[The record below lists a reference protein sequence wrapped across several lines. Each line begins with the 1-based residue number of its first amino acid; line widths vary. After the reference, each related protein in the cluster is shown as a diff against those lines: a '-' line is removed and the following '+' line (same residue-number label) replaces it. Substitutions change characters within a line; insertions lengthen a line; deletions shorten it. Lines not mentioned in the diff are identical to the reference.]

1 MVFMKILYLLIFIF
15 IQNQSFA
22 ADWRPNQVGS
32 FLSSKFARSITD
44 IDKAAYYAQYSYSQ
58 NTAASGLGIIALE
71 ALLANGQI
79 KEAIPIGIKISNEVP
94 EITLAQYLK
103 VLDSLDSNNF
113 NKTLDL
119 LLKVSPNGIDT
130 YILPILQTW
139 AAAGSNQQT
148 GGLQIIK
155 DQAERGV
162 LEPIYDYHSALINE
176 FIGNSE
182 AAKINYSNII
192 KKSNNANAQVYLS
205 AAEFFK
211 RNNNQGLLDKTIAK
225 LERLKPYSNELFL
238 LKNSNVS
245 PDKKINN
252 VKDGIAE
259 IFLNSAE
266 ILFNEGLDRQALIYG
281 QIALY
286 LSPNL
291 DSASYLLGK
300 IFRSIN
306 NNERAVK
313 YLKNVKDNSSIF
325 YDAKITYAE
334 IIYDIEGT
342 EKSFAILNK
351 LHKLYPENINL
362 SRSIAELFYKSENFD
377 KSIEYYDL
385 IFSKI
390 EKIEFKHWPLFYSSG
405 IALERG
411 KKWERAEK
419 QFLMALKFVP
429 DNPQVLN
436 YLGYSWIDQG
446 ININAAMEMIVKA
459 AEQRPSDGYIIDSL
473 GWAFYQIG
481 QYEEAVINLEKAVE
495 LTSDSI
501 IIDHLGDAL
510 FYSGRKIEAV
520 FQWKRALEFEPSE
533 EMTNKIKEKIE
544 GTIIPKAGINAAS
557 KPI

>member
-1 MVFMKILYLLIFIF
+1 M
-15 IQNQSFA
+15 
-22 ADWRPNQVGS
+22 
-32 FLSSKFARSITD
+32 
-44 IDKAAYYAQYSYSQ
+44 
-58 NTAASGLGIIALE
+58 
-71 ALLANGQI
+71 
-79 KEAIPIGIKISNEVP
+79 
-94 EITLAQYLK
+94 
-103 VLDSLDSNNF
+103 
-113 NKTLDL
+113 
-119 LLKVSPNGIDT
+119 
-130 YILPILQTW
+130 
-139 AAAGSNQQT
+139 
-148 GGLQIIK
+148 
-155 DQAERGV
+155 
-162 LEPIYDYHSALINE
+162 
-176 FIGNSE
+176 
-182 AAKINYSNII
+182 
-192 KKSNNANAQVYLS
+192 
-205 AAEFFK
+205 
-211 RNNNQGLLDKTIAK
+211 
-225 LERLKPYSNELFL
+225 
-238 LKNSNVS
+238 
-245 PDKKINN
+245 
-252 VKDGIAE
+252 
-259 IFLNSAE
+259 
-266 ILFNEGLDRQALIYG
+266 
-281 QIALY
+281 
-286 LSPNL
+286 
-291 DSASYLLGK
+291 
-300 IFRSIN
+300 
-306 NNERAVK
+306 
-313 YLKNVKDNSSIF
+313 KNVKDNSSIF

-351 LHKLYPENINL
+351 LHKLHPENINL

-481 QYEEAVINLEKAVE
+481 QYEEAVIKLEKAVE

>member
-58 NTAASGLGIIALE
+58 NTASSGLGIIALE
-71 ALLANGQI
+71 ALLANGQV
-79 KEAIPIGIKISNEVP
+79 KEAIPIGIKIANEVP

-113 NKTLDL
+113 NKTLEL

-211 RNNNQGLLDKTIAK
+211 RNNNQELLDKTIAK

-300 IFRSIN
+300 IFRSIS

-313 YLKNVKDNSSIF
+313 YLKNIKDNSSIS

-334 IIYDIEGT
+334 IIYDMEGT
-342 EKSFAILNK
+342 EKSFQILNK
-351 LHKLYPENINL
+351 FHKLHPKNINF

-446 ININAAMEMIVKA
+446 ININAAMDMIVKA

-533 EMTNKIKEKIE
+533 EMINKIKEKIE

>member
-58 NTAASGLGIIALE
+58 NTASSGLGIIALE

-113 NKTLDL
+113 NKTLEL

-139 AAAGSNQQT
+139 AAAGSNQQI
-148 GGLQIIK
+148 GGLKIIK
-155 DQAERGV
+155 DQAERGI

-245 PDKKINN
+245 PSKKINN

-351 LHKLYPENINL
+351 LHKLHPENINL

-481 QYEEAVINLEKAVE
+481 QYEEAVIKLEKAVE

>member
-1 MVFMKILYLLIFIF
+1 M
-15 IQNQSFA
+15 QNQSFA
-22 ADWRPNQVGS
+22 MDWRPNQVGS
-32 FLSSKFARSITD
+32 FLSSKFARSVTD
-44 IDKAAYYAQYSYSQ
+44 IDKAAYYAQYSYNQ
-58 NTAASGLGIIALE
+58 NTASSGLGIIAIE
-71 ALLANGQI
+71 ALLANGQV
-79 KEAIPIGIKISNEVP
+79 KEAIPIGIKISNEIP
-94 EITLAQYLK
+94 EITLSQYLK

-113 NKTLDL
+113 NNALEL

-148 GGLQIIK
+148 GGLKIMK

-176 FIGNSE
+176 FIGNKD
-182 AAKINYSNII
+182 AAKINYSNIL

-205 AAEFFK
+205 AALFFQ
-211 RNNNQGLLDKTIAK
+211 RNNNEELFNKTISK
-225 LERLKPYSNELFL
+225 LERINPYSNELFL
-238 LKNSNVS
+238 LKNSNIF
-245 PDKKINN
+245 PDKRVNN
-252 VKDGIAE
+252 AREGIAE

-281 QIALY
+281 QISLY
-286 LSPNL
+286 LSPNSG
-291 DSASYLLGK
+291 SASYLLGK
-300 IFRSIN
+300 IFKSIN
-306 NNERAVK
+306 NNERALK
-313 YLKNVKDNSSIF
+313 YFKKVKDNSSIS

-334 IIYDIEGT
+334 TIFDMEGIDNA
-342 EKSFAILNK
+342 FIILNK
-351 LHKLYPENINL
+351 YHKLYPENINF
-362 SRSIAELFYKSENFD
+362 SRSIAELFYKADNFD

-390 EKIEFKHWPLFYSSG
+390 EKVEFKHWPLFYSSG

-411 KKWERAEK
+411 KKWKRAEK

-436 YLGYSWIDQG
+436 YLGYSWVDQG
-446 ININAAMEMIVKA
+446 INVDKAMEMIVKA
-459 AEQRPSDGYIIDSL
+459 AEQRPNDGYIIDSL

-481 QYEEAVINLEKAVE
+481 KYEEAVINLEKAVE

-520 FQWKRALEFEPSE
+520 FQWKRALEFDPTE
-533 EMTNKIKEKIE
+533 EMINKVKEKIE
-544 GTIIPKAGINAAS
+544 GTIIPKAGINAGS

>member
-15 IQNQSFA
+15 MQNQSFA
-22 ADWRPNQVGS
+22 MDWRPNQVGS
-32 FLSSKFARSITD
+32 FLSSKFARSVTD

-58 NTAASGLGIIALE
+58 NTASSGLGISAIE
-71 ALLANGQI
+71 ALLANGQV
-79 KEAIPIGIKISNEVP
+79 KEAIPIGIKISNGLP

-113 NKTLDL
+113 NKTLEL

-148 GGLQIIK
+148 GGLKIIK

-176 FIGNSE
+176 FIGNKD
-182 AAKINYSNII
+182 AAKINYSNIL

-245 PDKKINN
+245 PSKKINN

-351 LHKLYPENINL
+351 LHKLHPENINL

-446 ININAAMEMIVKA
+446 ININAAMDMIVKA

-481 QYEEAVINLEKAVE
+481 QYEEAVIKLEKAVE

-520 FQWKRALEFEPSE
+520 FQWKRALEFDPTE
-533 EMTNKIKEKIE
+533 EMINKVKEKIE
-544 GTIIPKAGINAAS
+544 GTIIPKAGINAGS

>member
-113 NKTLDL
+113 NKTLEL
-119 LLKVSPNGIDT
+119 LRKVSPNGIDT

-192 KKSNNANAQVYLS
+192 KKSNNASAQVYLS

-245 PDKKINN
+245 PSKKINN

-313 YLKNVKDNSSIF
+313 YLKNIKDNSSIF

-351 LHKLYPENINL
+351 LHKLHPENINL

-481 QYEEAVINLEKAVE
+481 QYEEAVIKLEKAVE

>member
-113 NKTLDL
+113 NKTLEL

-245 PDKKINN
+245 PSKKINN

-351 LHKLYPENINL
+351 LHKLHPENINL

-481 QYEEAVINLEKAVE
+481 QYEEAVIKLEKAVE

>member
-113 NKTLDL
+113 NKTLEL

-245 PDKKINN
+245 PSKKINN

-306 NNERAVK
+306 NNERAIK

-325 YDAKITYAE
+325 YDAKIAYAE

-351 LHKLYPENINL
+351 LHKLHPENINL

-446 ININAAMEMIVKA
+446 ININAAMDMIVKA

-481 QYEEAVINLEKAVE
+481 QYEEAVIKLEKAVE

>member
-113 NKTLDL
+113 NKTLEL

-245 PDKKINN
+245 PSKKINN

-351 LHKLYPENINL
+351 LHKLHPENINL

-481 QYEEAVINLEKAVE
+481 QYEEAVIKLEKAVE

-520 FQWKRALEFEPSE
+520 FQWKRALEFKPSE
-533 EMTNKIKEKIE
+533 EMINKIKEKIE

>member
-1 MVFMKILYLLIFIF
+1 MVFMKILCLSIFIF

-44 IDKAAYYAQYSYSQ
+44 IDKAAYYAQYSYNQ
-58 NTAASGLGIIALE
+58 NSASNGLGIIALE
-71 ALLANGQI
+71 ALLANGQV
-79 KEAIPIGIKISNEVP
+79 KEAIPIGIKISNQVP
-94 EITLAQYLK
+94 EISLAQYVK

-113 NKTLDL
+113 NEALEL

-148 GGLQIIK
+148 GGLQIIE

-176 FIGNSE
+176 FIGNNE
-182 AAKINYSNII
+182 AAKTNYSNII
-192 KKSNNANAQVYLS
+192 IKSNNANAQIYLS
-205 AAEFFK
+205 AALFFQ
-211 RNNNQGLLDKTIAK
+211 RNDHKELFDQTISK
-225 LERLKPYSNELFL
+225 LERIKPYSNELFL
-238 LKNSNVS
+238 LKNSPVF
-245 PDKKINN
+245 PGKKINN
-252 VKDGIAE
+252 VRDGIAE

-281 QIALY
+281 QISLY

-291 DSASYLLGK
+291 DRASYLLGN

-306 NNERAVK
+306 NNERAIK
-313 YLKNVKDNSSIF
+313 YFKKIKDKSSISH
-325 YDAKITYAE
+325 DAKITYAE
-334 IIYDIEGT
+334 TIFDMEGIDNAFIILS
-342 EKSFAILNK
+342 KQ
-351 LHKLYPENINL
+351 HKLYPENINF
-362 SRSIAELFYKSENFD
+362 SRSIAELFYKADNFD
-377 KSIEYYDL
+377 KSIEYYDS

-436 YLGYSWIDQG
+436 YLGYSWIDKG
-446 ININAAMEMIVKA
+446 ININKAMDMIVKA
-459 AEQRPSDGYIIDSL
+459 AEQRPNDGYIIDSL

-481 QYEEAVINLEKAVE
+481 EYKEAVINLEKAVE

-520 FQWKRALEFEPSE
+520 FQWKRALEFEPTE
-533 EMTNKIKEKIE
+533 EIINKIKKKIE
-544 GTIIPKAGINAAS
+544 GIIIPKPGINAGS

>member
-1 MVFMKILYLLIFIF
+1 M
-15 IQNQSFA
+15 QNQSFA
-22 ADWRPNQVGS
+22 VDWRPNQVGS
-32 FLSSKFARSITD
+32 FLSSKFARSVTD
-44 IDKAAYYAQYSYSQ
+44 IDKAAYYAQYSYNQ
-58 NTAASGLGIIALE
+58 NTASSGLGIIAIE
-71 ALLANGQI
+71 ALLANGQV
-79 KEAIPIGIKISNEVP
+79 KEAIPIGIKISNEIP
-94 EITLAQYLK
+94 EITLSQYLK

-113 NKTLDL
+113 NNALEL

-148 GGLQIIK
+148 GGLKIMK

-176 FIGNSE
+176 FIGNKD
-182 AAKINYSNII
+182 AAKINYSNIL

-205 AAEFFK
+205 AALFFQ
-211 RNNNQGLLDKTIAK
+211 RNNNEELFNKTISK
-225 LERLKPYSNELFL
+225 LERINPYSNELFL
-238 LKNSNVS
+238 LKNSNIF
-245 PDKKINN
+245 PDKRVNN
-252 VKDGIAE
+252 AREGIAE

-281 QIALY
+281 QISLY
-286 LSPNL
+286 LSPNSG
-291 DSASYLLGK
+291 SASYLLGK
-300 IFRSIN
+300 IFKSIN
-306 NNERAVK
+306 NNERALK
-313 YLKNVKDNSSIF
+313 YFKKVKDNSSIS

-334 IIYDIEGT
+334 TIFDMEGIDNA
-342 EKSFAILNK
+342 FIILNK
-351 LHKLYPENINL
+351 YHKLYPENINF
-362 SRSIAELFYKSENFD
+362 SRSIAELFYKADNFD

-390 EKIEFKHWPLFYSSG
+390 EKVEFKHWPLFYSSG

-411 KKWERAEK
+411 KKWKRAEK

-436 YLGYSWIDQG
+436 YLGYSWVDQG
-446 ININAAMEMIVKA
+446 INVNKAMEMIVKA
-459 AEQRPSDGYIIDSL
+459 AEQRPNDGYIIDSL

-481 QYEEAVINLEKAVE
+481 KYEEAVINLEKAVE

-520 FQWKRALEFEPSE
+520 FQWKRALEFDPTE
-533 EMTNKIKEKIE
+533 EMINKVKEKIE
-544 GTIIPKAGINAAS
+544 GTIIPKAGINAGS

>member
-113 NKTLDL
+113 NKTLEL

-139 AAAGSNQQT
+139 AAAGSNQQI
-148 GGLQIIK
+148 GGLKIIK
-155 DQAERGV
+155 DQAERGI

-245 PDKKINN
+245 PSKKINN

-351 LHKLYPENINL
+351 LHKLHPENINL

-481 QYEEAVINLEKAVE
+481 EYEEAVIKLEKAVE

>member
-103 VLDSLDSNNF
+103 VLDSLDSNDF
-113 NKTLDL
+113 NKTLEL

-245 PDKKINN
+245 PSKKINN

-351 LHKLYPENINL
+351 LHKLNPANINL

-377 KSIEYYDL
+377 KSIQYYDL

-481 QYEEAVINLEKAVE
+481 QYEEAVIKLEKAVE

-544 GTIIPKAGINAAS
+544 GTIIPKAGINSAS